1 MQDCFLKK
9 SLAVSLCINYPSM
22 HILILNGPNLNL
34 IGKREP
40 DIYGHK
46 TYEQLMTEL
55 TAAFPEV
62 QLTYLQSNIEGE
74 LITMLQQADE
84 SNEAVVFNPGGY
96 SHTSVALADTIKAIS
111 IPVVEVHLSNIFAR
125 ESYRQQSLTGAASA
139 GSISGFGMEGYRLAL
154 QFLIRKNQQDQ
165 GR

>member
-1 MQDCFLKK
+1 
-9 SLAVSLCINYPSM
+9 M

-34 IGKREP
+34 TGKREP
-40 DIYGHK
+40 EVYGHK
-46 TYEQLMTEL
+46 TFKQLIAEL
-55 TAAFPEV
+55 NEAFPDI

-84 SNEAVVFNPGGY
+84 SHDAVVFNPGGY
-96 SHTSVALADTIKAIS
+96 SHTSVALADTIKAIA

-125 ESYRQQSLTGAASA
+125 ESYRQQSLTGAASI
-139 GSISGFGMEGYRLAL
+139 GSISGFGIEGYWLAF